1 MPSHKRSKRR
11 ICKSCHRPMPMKAG
25 IAGDALK
32 GLKTLAAH
40 PMAKDL
46 AKSLKD
52 EVNKQGKDLA
62 QKLIKDVPSLV
73 DKVKTTVS
81 SKIDSV
87 LATPASRIRRSK
99 RTSRRRTS
107 RRR

>member
-1 MPSHKRSKRR
+1 MRSMKRVKSARRRVCSK
-11 ICKSCHRPMPMKAG
+11 CHRAMPKSG

-52 EVNKQGKDLA
+52 EVSKQGKDLT

-73 DKVKTTVS
+73 EKVKSTVS
-81 SKIDSV
+81 SKIDAA
-87 LATPASRIRRSK
+87 LANPPASRIRKSG
-99 RTSRRRTS
+99 RRRS
-107 RRR
+107 AKRR